1 MNTVDSFSDS
11 AAADAL
17 QRGTRS
23 ARPWTRH
30 LLRGAVFMVL
40 LCVGIAALLAVMKG
54 DGFGK
59 NLAYSVCIGVCC
71 WLIIDVGRVAA
82 ANGIDYLRASQG
94 RAPLPHPGFPGWG
107 WMVSLVLLGMAVGPV
122 AGTMLADWVLG
133 NTTHR
138 MLDLSATS
146 TRVTLL
152 LTVLASI
159 VSVVSLSTLERLS
172 SARATAEAAQRA
184 AAENQ
189 LRLLESQLEPHMLFN
204 TLANLRVLIA
214 MDPPRAQLMLDRLI
228 GFLRATLGASRV
240 ALHPLEAEF
249 ARLGD
254 YLGLMQVRMDHRL
267 ETHFEL
273 PAELA
278 ACQVPPL
285 LLQPLVENAIKHGLE
300 PKVEG
305 GQVTV
310 SAAREGAQ
318 LVLRVRDTG
327 LGLDSRTS
335 TPATRGGFGLSQVRA
350 RLAALYGDSA
360 SLDLSDAA
368 DGSGGTL
375 ATVRLPVR
383 D

>member
-1 MNTVDSFSDS
+1 
-11 AAADAL
+11 
-17 QRGTRS
+17 
-23 ARPWTRH
+23 
-30 LLRGAVFMVL
+30 
-40 LCVGIAALLAVMKG
+40 
-54 DGFGK
+54 
-59 NLAYSVCIGVCC
+59 VCC

-82 ANGIDYLRASQG
+82 ANGINHPRASQG
-94 RAPLPHPGFPGWG
+94 RAPLLHPGFTGWG
-107 WMVSLVLLGMAVGPV
+107 WMLSLVLLGMAVGPV
-122 AGTMLADWVLG
+122 AGTVLADGVLG

-138 MLDLSATS
+138 MPDLSATS

-172 SARATAEAAQRA
+172 SARATADAAQRA

-189 LRLLESQLEPHMLFN
+189 VRLLELQLEPHMLFN
-204 TLANLRVLIA
+204 MLANLRVLIA
-214 MDPPRAQLMLDRLI
+214 MDPARTQLMLDRLI

-254 YLGLMQVRMDHRL
+254 CLGLMQVRMDHRL

-300 PKVEG
+300 PKVEWG
-305 GQVTV
+305 RCPSARRAKVRNSYCVCATPGSGSTAALRHRPPAAGSSFRKCAPGWPRCAGTRRRCIFPRRQTDAAERWPRSACRCVT
-310 SAAREGAQ
+310 
-318 LVLRVRDTG
+318 
-327 LGLDSRTS
+327 DSRPDTC
-335 TPATRGGFGLSQVRA
+335 TQ
-350 RLAALYGDSA
+350 
-360 SLDLSDAA
+360 
-368 DGSGGTL
+368 
-375 ATVRLPVR
+375 PVR
-383 D
+383 DPCDLGPSPFET